1 MFQRQGRALP
11 RITTVMLATSTALA
25 GGLFAAGAAAAAD
38 EPGGGVTAVV
48 QPTLMSEEIAIE
60 GSHSIQGGLFTL
72 KTADGEIK
80 TYCIDIDHPV
90 DITKAIE
97 YRESDWKSSSLGR
110 PEKAQDASKIR
121 WILEN
126 SYPQVT
132 DLKKLATDAGVK
144 GELTKEDAAAGTQA
158 AIWKFS
164 DGKNAVPVDA
174 EAKQLRDYLVSEK
187 NKGIAAEPKPS
198 LSLTPDSVS
207 GKPGTK
213 LGPFTLNSS
222 ANEVK
227 LALAGDAADKVK
239 LVDKDNK
246 PVSDLAGPIAKDTQ
260 LWLDV
265 PAGTPDGTASINANA
280 ETVVPSGRVFL
291 SKGYTPEKHS
301 QTMILAGSTKLAVK
315 DAAKA
320 TWKAAKGPL
329 VDSSAVVE
337 CVSNGVKVSVANG
350 GDEAATVS
358 VKPGKDITVQP
369 GKIETVIVPVAEDT
383 AYDITVTGPNGFSK
397 NFKGILDCKNTSVT
411 TPTPTPT
418 PSATTPSTK
427 PSTPAPTTA
436 APTTAAPVV
445 TPSAT
450 PSASAT
456 TTAAH
461 PAPTST
467 APGTTGGLAQTGG
480 SDATP
485 VIAAVAGGLVVAGGA
500 AVFLLRRRRQGNA
513 A

>member
-1 MFQRQGRALP
+1 
-11 RITTVMLATSTALA
+11 MLATSVALA
-25 GGLFAAGAAAAAD
+25 GGLVAAGAAAAAD
-38 EPGGGVTAVV
+38 APGGAVTAVI
-48 QPTLMSEEIAIE
+48 QPSLMSEEIAIE

-72 KTADGEIK
+72 KTSDGGEIK

-90 DITKAIE
+90 DTRSGVE
-97 YRESDWKSSSLGR
+97 YQESDWKSSSLGR
-110 PEKAQDASKIR
+110 PDKAEDASKIR

-132 DLKKLATDAGVK
+132 DLKKLADAAGVK

-164 DGKNAVPVDA
+164 DGKNATPVDA

-207 GKPGTK
+207 GKPGGK
-213 LGPFTLNSS
+213 LGPFTVNSS

-227 LALAGDAADKVK
+227 LAVGGDSADKVK
-239 LVDKDNK
+239 LLDKDGKEVNALTG
-246 PVSDLAGPIAKDTQ
+246 PVAKDTQ
-260 LWLDV
+260 LFLDV
-265 PAGTPDGTASINANA
+265 PAGTPDGTATVDASA

-291 SKGYTPEKHS
+291 SKGYTPAKHS
-301 QTMILAGSTKLAVK
+301 QTMILAGSTKLSVK

-337 CVSNGVKVSVANG
+337 CVANGVKVSVTNG
-350 GDEAATVS
+350 GDEAAAVS
-358 VKPGKDITVQP
+358 VKPGKDVTVQP
-369 GKIETVIVPVAEDT
+369 NKTETVLVPVAEDT
-383 AYDITVTGPNGFSK
+383 AYDITVSGPNGFTK
-397 NFKGILDCKNTSVT
+397 NFKGILDCKTASVV
-411 TPTPTPT
+411 TPS
-418 PSATTPSTK
+418 PSATPTTAK
-427 PSTPAPTTA
+427 PSTPAPTSP
-436 APTTAAPVV
+436 APTTTTAKPV

-450 PSASAT
+450 PSASVST
-456 TTAAH
+456 TTAAATPH
-461 PAPTST
+461 PAPPST

-485 VIAAVAGGLVVAGGA
+485 VIAAVAGALVVAGGA
-500 AVFLLRRRRQGNA
+500 AVFLLRRRRGGNA

>member
-1 MFQRQGRALP
+1 MLTTSVAL
-11 RITTVMLATSTALA
+11 
-25 GGLFAAGAAAAAD
+25 GGSLFAAGAAAAAD
-38 EPGGGVTAVV
+38 APGDGVTAVV
-48 QPTLMSEEIAIE
+48 QPTMMSEEIAIE
-60 GSHSIQGGLFTL
+60 GGHSIQGGLFTL

-132 DLKKLATDAGVK
+132 DLKKLAADAGVK

-164 DGKNAVPVDA
+164 DGKNATPVDA

-213 LGPFTLNSS
+213 LGPFTINSS

-239 LVDKDNK
+239 LVDKDGK
-246 PVSDLAGPIAKDTQ
+246 PVADLAGPVAKDTQ

-265 PAGTPDGTASINANA
+265 PADTPDGTATVNAAA

-301 QTMILAGSTKLAVK
+301 QTMILAGSTKLSVK
-315 DAAKA
+315 DSAKA
-320 TWKAAKGPL
+320 TWKAAKGAL
-329 VDSSAVVE
+329 IDSTAVVE
-337 CVSNGVKVSVANG
+337 CVANGVKVSVANG

-358 VKPGKDITVQP
+358 VKPGKDLTVQP
-369 GKIETVIVPVAEDT
+369 GKIETVVVPVAEDT
-383 AYDITVTGPNGFSK
+383 AYDITVTGPNGFTK
-397 NFKGILDCKNTSVT
+397 NFKGILDCKTVSVT

-418 PSATTPSTK
+418 AK
-427 PSTPAPTTA
+427 PSTPAPTTP
-436 APTTAAPVV
+436 APST

-450 PSASAT
+450 KSATPTPSATVS
-456 TTAAH
+456 TTAAQ
-461 PAPTST
+461 PAPAVTSS
-467 APGTTGGLAQTGG
+467 APGTTGGLAATGG

-485 VIAAVAGGLVVAGGA
+485 IIAAVAGGLVVAGGA
-500 AVFLLRRRRQGNA
+500 AVFLLRRRGRHGGTA

>member
-1 MFQRQGRALP
+1 
-11 RITTVMLATSTALA
+11 MLATGVALG

-38 EPGGGVTAVV
+38 APGGAVTAVI

-60 GSHSIQGGLFTL
+60 GSHAIQGGLFTL

-90 DITKAIE
+90 DITSGIE
-97 YRESDWKSSSLGR
+97 YQESDWKSSSLGR

-132 DLKKLATDAGVK
+132 DLKKLAADAGVK

-164 DGKNAVPVDA
+164 DGKNAIPVDA
-174 EAKQLRDYLVSEK
+174 EAKQLRDYLVSDK

-207 GKPGTK
+207 GKPGGK
-213 LGPFTLNSS
+213 IGPFTLNSS

-227 LALAGDAADKVK
+227 FAVAGDSADKVK
-239 LVDKDNK
+239 LVDKDGK
-246 PVSDLAGPIAKDTQ
+246 PVTDLAGPIQKDTP
-260 LWLDV
+260 LFLDV
-265 PAGTPDGTASINANA
+265 PEGTADGTATVQAAA

-291 SKGYTPEKHS
+291 SKGYTPAKHS
-301 QTMILAGSTKLAVK
+301 QTMILAGSTKLSVK

-350 GDEAATVS
+350 GDEAANVS

-369 GKIETVIVPVAEDT
+369 GKIETVVVPVAEDT

-397 NFKGILDCKNTSVT
+397 NFKGVLDCKTTSVT
-411 TPTPTPT
+411 TPTPT

-436 APTTAAPVV
+436 APTGAASV
-445 TPSAT
+445 TPSST
-450 PSASAT
+450 VSAT
-456 TTAAH
+456 ATAAH
-461 PAPTST
+461 PAPTSS
-467 APGTTGGLAQTGG
+467 APGSTGGLAQTGG

-485 VIAAVAGGLVVAGGA
+485 IIAAVAGGLVVAGGA
-500 AVFLLRRRRQGNA
+500 AVFLLRRRRNGGNA

>member
-1 MFQRQGRALP
+1 
-11 RITTVMLATSTALA
+11 MLATSVVLA
-25 GGLFAAGAAAAAD
+25 GGLFAAGAATAAD
-38 EPGGGVTAVV
+38 APGGAVTAVI

-60 GSHSIQGGLFTL
+60 GGHSIQGGLFTL
-72 KTADGEIK
+72 STPDGEIK

-90 DITKAIE
+90 DIKSGVE
-97 YRESDWKSSSLGR
+97 YQESDWKSSSLGR
-110 PEKAQDASKIR
+110 PEKAEDASKIR

-126 SYPQVT
+126 SYPQVA
-132 DLKKLATDAGVK
+132 DLKKLAADAGVK

-164 DGKNAVPVDA
+164 DGKNATPVDA

-198 LSLTPDSVS
+198 LSLAPDSVS
-207 GKPGTK
+207 GKPGNK
-213 LGPFTLNSS
+213 LGPFTVNSS

-227 LALAGDAADKVK
+227 LAVAGDSADKVK
-239 LVDKDNK
+239 LVDKDGK
-246 PVSDLAGPIAKDTQ
+246 DVTTLAGPIAKDTQ
-260 LWLDV
+260 LFLDV
-265 PAGTPDGTASINANA
+265 PAGTPDGAATVNASA

-291 SKGYTPEKHS
+291 SKGYTPAKHS
-301 QTMILAGSTKLAVK
+301 QTMILAGSTKLGVK
-315 DAAKA
+315 DSV
-320 TWKAAKGPL
+320 KAAWQAGKGPL
-329 VDSSAVVE
+329 VDSTAVVE
-337 CVSNGVKVSVANG
+337 CVANGVKVSVANG

-358 VKPGKDITVQP
+358 VKPGKDLTVQP
-369 GKIETVIVPVAEDT
+369 NKIETVLVPVAEDA

-397 NFKGILDCKNTSVT
+397 NFKGILDCKTASVV
-411 TPTPTPT
+411 TPS
-418 PSATTPSTK
+418 PSATPTTAK
-427 PSTPAPTTA
+427 PTTPAPTTPA
-436 APTTAAPVV
+436 PAPTTTKPA

-450 PSASAT
+450 PSATPTASAT
-456 TTAAH
+456 ATAT
-461 PAPTST
+461 PQPVPPST

-500 AVFLLRRRRQGNA
+500 AVFLLRRRRGGDA

>member
-1 MFQRQGRALP
+1 
-11 RITTVMLATSTALA
+11 MLATSVAL
-25 GGLFAAGAAAAAD
+25 GGSLFAAGAAAAAD
-38 EPGGGVTAVV
+38 APGGAVTAVI

-72 KTADGEIK
+72 KTPDGEIK

-90 DITKAIE
+90 DITKGIE
-97 YRESDWKSSSLGR
+97 YQESDWKSSSLGN
-110 PEKAQDASKIR
+110 PAKAEDASKIR

-126 SYPQVT
+126 SFPQVT
-132 DLKKLATDAGVK
+132 DLKKLAADAGVE

-174 EAKQLRDYLVSEK
+174 EAKQLRDYLVSGK

-198 LSLTPDSVS
+198 LSLTPDSAS
-207 GKPGTK
+207 GKPGNK
-213 LGPFTLNSS
+213 IGPFTVNSS

-227 LALAGDAADKVK
+227 LAVTGDSADKVK
-239 LVDKDNK
+239 LVDKDGK
-246 PVSDLAGPIAKDTQ
+246 PVTDLAGPIAKDTQ
-260 LWLDV
+260 LFLDV
-265 PAGTPDGTASINANA
+265 PAGTPDGTAAVDASA

-291 SKGYTPEKHS
+291 SKGYTADKHS
-301 QTMILAGSTKLAVK
+301 QTMILAGSTKLGVK
-315 DAAKA
+315 DSVKA
-320 TWKAAKGPL
+320 TWRAGKGPL

-337 CVSNGVKVSVANG
+337 CVANGVKVFVSNG

-358 VKPGKDITVQP
+358 VKPGKDVTVQP
-369 GKIETVIVPVAEDT
+369 GKIETVVVPVTEDSP
-383 AYDITVTGPNGFSK
+383 YDITVTGPNGFTK
-397 NFKGILDCKNTSVT
+397 NFKGILDCKTTSVT
-411 TPTPTPT
+411 TPS
-418 PSATTPSTK
+418 PSATPTTK
-427 PSTPAPTTA
+427 PSTPAPTTP
-436 APTTAAPVV
+436 APTTSKPA

-450 PSASAT
+450 PSATAT
-456 TTAAH
+456 TAH
-461 PAPTST
+461 PAPPST

-500 AVFLLRRRRQGNA
+500 AVFLLRRRRGGNA

>member
-1 MFQRQGRALP
+1 MLTTSVAL
-11 RITTVMLATSTALA
+11 
-25 GGLFAAGAAAAAD
+25 GGSLFAAGAAAAAD
-38 EPGGGVTAVV
+38 APGDGVTAVV
-48 QPTLMSEEIAIE
+48 QPTMMSEEIAIE
-60 GSHSIQGGLFTL
+60 GGHSIQGGLFTL

-90 DITKAIE
+90 DITRAIE

-132 DLKKLATDAGVK
+132 DLKKLAADAGVK

-164 DGKNAVPVDA
+164 DGKNATPVDA

-213 LGPFTLNSS
+213 LGPFTINSS

-239 LVDKDNK
+239 LVDKDGK
-246 PVSDLAGPIAKDTQ
+246 PVADLAGPVAKDTQ

-265 PAGTPDGTASINANA
+265 PADTPDGTATVNAAA

-301 QTMILAGSTKLAVK
+301 QTMILAGSTKLGVK
-315 DAAKA
+315 DSAKA
-320 TWKAAKGPL
+320 TWKAAKGAL
-329 VDSSAVVE
+329 IDSTAVVE
-337 CVSNGVKVSVANG
+337 CVANGVKVSVANG

-358 VKPGKDITVQP
+358 VKPGKDLTVQP
-369 GKIETVIVPVAEDT
+369 GKIETVVVPVAEDT
-383 AYDITVTGPNGFSK
+383 AYDITVTGPNGFTK
-397 NFKGILDCKNTSVT
+397 NFKGILDCKTVSVT

-418 PSATTPSTK
+418 AK
-427 PSTPAPTTA
+427 PSTPAPTTP
-436 APTTAAPVV
+436 APST

-450 PSASAT
+450 KSATPTPSATVS
-456 TTAAH
+456 TTAAQ
-461 PAPTST
+461 PAPAVTSS
-467 APGTTGGLAQTGG
+467 A
-480 SDATP
+480 
-485 VIAAVAGGLVVAGGA
+485 
-500 AVFLLRRRRQGNA
+500 
-513 A
+513 

>member
-1 MFQRQGRALP
+1 
-11 RITTVMLATSTALA
+11 MLATSVAL
-25 GGLFAAGAAAAAD
+25 GGSVFAAGAAAAAGAS
-38 EPGGGVTAVV
+38 GGAVTAVI

-72 KTADGEIK
+72 TTPDGEIK

-90 DITKAIE
+90 DITKKIE
-97 YRESDWKSSSLGR
+97 YQESDWKSSSLGS
-110 PEKAQDASKIR
+110 PAKAEDASKIR

-144 GELTKEDAAAGTQA
+144 GDLTKEDAAAGTQA

-207 GKPGTK
+207 GKPGGK
-213 LGPFTLNSS
+213 LGPFTINSS

-227 LALAGDAADKVK
+227 LAVTGDSADKVK
-239 LVDKDNK
+239 LVDKDGK
-246 PVSDLAGPIAKDTQ
+246 PVTDLAGPVAKDTQ
-260 LWLDV
+260 LFLDV
-265 PAGTPDGTASINANA
+265 PAGTPDGTAAVDASA

-291 SKGYTPEKHS
+291 SKGYTPAEHS
-301 QTMILAGSTKLAVK
+301 QTMILAGSTKLGVK
-315 DAAKA
+315 DSAKA
-320 TWKAAKGPL
+320 TWKAGKGPL

-337 CVSNGVKVSVANG
+337 CVANGVKVFVSNG

-358 VKPGKDITVQP
+358 VKPGKDVTVQP
-369 GKIETVIVPVAEDT
+369 GKIETVVVQVAEDT
-383 AYDITVTGPNGFSK
+383 GYDITVSGPNGFTK
-397 NFKGILDCKNTSVT
+397 NFKGILDCKTTSVT
-411 TPTPTPT
+411 TPS
-418 PSATTPSTK
+418 PSATPTTK
-427 PSTPAPTTA
+427 PSTPAPTSA
-436 APTTAAPVV
+436 APTTSKPA

-456 TTAAH
+456 TAQ
-461 PAPTST
+461 PAPTGT
-467 APGTTGGLAQTGG
+467 TPGTTGGLAQTGG

-500 AVFLLRRRRQGNA
+500 AVFLLRRRRGGNA

>member
-1 MFQRQGRALP
+1 
-11 RITTVMLATSTALA
+11 MLATSVALA

-38 EPGGGVTAVV
+38 APGGAVTAVI
-48 QPTLMSEEIAIE
+48 QPSLMSEEIAIE
-60 GSHSIQGGLFTL
+60 GGHSIQGGLFTL
-72 KTADGEIK
+72 KTSDGGEIQ

-90 DITKAIE
+90 DIRSGVE
-97 YRESDWKSSSLGR
+97 YQESDWKSSSLGR
-110 PEKAQDASKIR
+110 PDKAEDASKIR

-132 DLKKLATDAGVK
+132 DLKKLADAAGVK

-164 DGKNAVPVDA
+164 DGKKATPVDA

-207 GKPGTK
+207 GKPGGK
-213 LGPFTLNSS
+213 LGPFTVNSS

-227 LALAGDAADKVK
+227 LAVGGDSADKVK
-239 LVDKDNK
+239 LVDKDGKEVNALTG
-246 PVSDLAGPIAKDTQ
+246 PVAKDTQ
-260 LWLDV
+260 LFLDV
-265 PAGTPDGTASINANA
+265 PAGTPDGTATVDASA

-291 SKGYTPEKHS
+291 SKGYTPAKHS
-301 QTMILAGSTKLAVK
+301 QTMILAGSTKLGVK

-337 CVSNGVKVSVANG
+337 CVANGVKVSVTNG
-350 GDEAATVS
+350 GDEAAAVS
-358 VKPGKDITVQP
+358 VKPGKDVTVQP
-369 GKIETVIVPVAEDT
+369 GKTETVVVQVAEDT
-383 AYDITVTGPNGFSK
+383 AYDITVSGPNGFTQ
-397 NFKGILDCKNTSVT
+397 NFKGILDCKTASVV
-411 TPTPTPT
+411 TPS
-418 PSATTPSTK
+418 PSATPTTAK
-427 PSTPAPTTA
+427 PSTPAPTSP
-436 APTTAAPVV
+436 APTTTTAKPV

-450 PSASAT
+450 PSASAS
-456 TTAAH
+456 TTAAATPH
-461 PAPTST
+461 PAPPST

-500 AVFLLRRRRQGNA
+500 AVFLLRRRRGGNA